1 MQDLKWRTFA
11 RLMCAMRSSP
21 RRRLAMA
28 CSVAFGSGATKLATP
43 TPSANA
49 AQACV
54 KTIATAGV
62 GS

>member
-1 MQDLKWRTFA
+1 
-11 RLMCAMRSSP
+11 
-21 RRRLAMA
+21 MA